1 MSTFSKLQKSA
12 LLAGLGLSALA
23 PAATLEIEQV
33 SWLRDDMSVYHPF
46 SDTGMYAVRTES
58 SDISRFTYD
67 PETDQYVGYVNIAV
81 RSDALSRPEW
91 VVRNL
96 SVVVRSSEDLD
107 DTSFDIEAP
116 LPCASIQLIDR
127 CLVVME
133 VSGAPMTE
141 MPFGPFEPMDVDQAE
156 LLWGGAH
163 ADSFPWTVCTS
174 AAHERPRLNFA
185 VGSVRRPEPFDMHGF
200 TPQDQNPKPGP
211 SSEIKVKVAEIEA
224 VDEKAWRCS
233 PAASA
238 RSLKYLAKQ
247 GKITVNDGIQKVTE
261 DLEADMKTGKNGVSG
276 TRFKDIVD
284 GAKAYNDRKRLG
296 LQIDYKPLVKDVV
309 DDLKNGAD
317 VSINYELFIWAR
329 PGVRVPVQ
337 GHSAMVTKITPWQ
350 DRAGKT
356 LYWIVDAV
364 SDLKQGD
371 KIAANN
377 VQRYRISETTGVME
391 AFDERGNLK
400 AVGLVNPDSGF
411 MVKTKP

>member
-1 MSTFSKLQKSA
+1 
-12 LLAGLGLSALA
+12 
-23 PAATLEIEQV
+23 
-33 SWLRDDMSVYHPF
+33 
-46 SDTGMYAVRTES
+46 
-58 SDISRFTYD
+58 
-67 PETDQYVGYVNIAV
+67 
-81 RSDALSRPEW
+81 
-91 VVRNL
+91 
-96 SVVVRSSEDLD
+96 VVVRGRDDLE

-127 CLVVME
+127 CLVAME
-133 VSGAPMTE
+133 VSGTPMTE
-141 MPFGPFEPMDVDQAE
+141 MPFGPFEPMVVDQAE

-163 ADSFPWTVCTS
+163 ADSFPSTVCTS

-185 VGSVRRPEPFDMHGF
+185 VGSVRRPEPFDLHGF
-200 TPQDQNPKPGP
+200 TPQDQNPKAGP
-211 SSEIKVKVAEIEA
+211 SSEIRVKVAEIEA

-247 GKITVNDGIQKVTE
+247 GKITVDDGIQKVTD
-261 DLEADMKTGKNGVSG
+261 DLEADMKTGKNGVLG

-317 VSINYELFIWAR
+317 VSINYEIFLWAR
-329 PGVRVPVQ
+329 PGVRVSVQ
-337 GHSAMVTKITPWQ
+337 GHSAMVTKITPWK
-350 DRAGKT
+350 DRTGKT

-364 SDLKQGD
+364 SDLGQGD
-371 KIAANN
+371 KKAANN

-391 AFDERGNLK
+391 AFDDRGNLK
-400 AVGLVNPDSGF
+400 AVGLVNEDSGF
-411 MVKTKP
+411 LVKKKP